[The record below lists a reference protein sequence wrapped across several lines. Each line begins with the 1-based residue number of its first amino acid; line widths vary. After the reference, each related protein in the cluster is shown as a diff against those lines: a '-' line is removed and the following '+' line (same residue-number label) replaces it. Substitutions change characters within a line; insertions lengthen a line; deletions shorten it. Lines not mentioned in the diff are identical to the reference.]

1 MKVKRLILIALAV
14 VVVAGGLLHALGA
27 DDDLFNRTPQI
38 DCKAFTVNN
47 LDDDNQRIRFSLNVR
62 ARLFGKGQGI
72 LYYEGYANYNG
83 SDSYFARTVYLSHAQ
98 RVGKD
103 AYRYQIDDVVK
114 SPLDQTQEAVFDE
127 FWSENTADKN
137 VLLLSVSPLT
147 RNSYLF
153 SSAFS
158 PQFTCVVQ

>member
-1 MKVKRLILIALAV
+1 MKYKRVIVIALAV
-14 VVVAGGLLHALGA
+14 IVAAGALLHFLSAGE
-27 DDDLFNRTPQI
+27 DLFNPSRQI

-47 LDDDNQRIRFSLNVR
+47 LDDGNQRFRFSLNVR
-62 ARLFGKGQGI
+62 ARLFGKGEGT
-72 LYYEGYANYNG
+72 LYYEGYANHNG

-103 AYRYQIDDVVK
+103 TYRYQIDNVVK

-137 VLLLSVSPLT
+137 VLLLSVTPLAPNT
-147 RNSYLF
+147 YLF
-153 SSAFS
+153 GSAFS
-158 PQFTCVVQ
+158 PQFTCIAQ